1 MVDVYKF
8 RYLSKFV
15 ENDTRKAIEGLP
27 VNSASHKE
35 ALDILREWFG
45 KTQQI
50 LAAQMQT
57 LLKLPSCSSVNEVS

>member
-8 RYLSKFV
+8 RYLLKFV
-15 ENDTRKAIEGLP
+15 ENDARKAIEGLP

-45 KTQQI
+45 KTQPN

-57 LLKLPSCSSVNEVS
+57 LLKFPSCSTVNEVR

>member
-1 MVDVYKF
+1 MVDVYNLM
-8 RYLSKFV
+8 YLLKFV
-15 ENDTRKAIEGLP
+15 ENDARKAIEGLP

-57 LLKLPSCSSVNEVS
+57 LLKLPSCSSVNEVG